1 MPVSQSDFT
10 KPTATSRSVASLPR
24 RTLIALGLGFAIVA
38 TGLTALDPAM
48 NVVLAAPDDDNA
60 SFWLSERKRH
70 APSQEALNRQ
80 AQQQMQLRRQA
91 QYQQQMRLQQ
101 QKQQQ
106 LQQQMQQQMQ
116 QQAQRRSQP
125 LRFSDLLPWNRVV
138 TITPRGVSHAP
149 ALVQIPASPAPAH
162 VPAPQARPQLV
173 MGVLSSF
180 DTVAKPAANKIAPAA
195 PKPKPPALCVR
206 LCDGSYFPAPG
217 TGSATQEDCARACP
231 RAPTRLY
238 KTSNGDISTAISA
251 VDGASYFALPVAM
264 RFSKVRDQTCTCGSS
279 DPMATILN
287 DATLRQGD
295 RVMTADGFRLFKGG
309 ARPPF
314 TPRNFQS
321 VEQARHLPASER
333 AVLRSMERATGVRPG
348 VARSDAF
355 AALSA
360 ERLPTGATTQ

>member
-1 MPVSQSDFT
+1 M
-10 KPTATSRSVASLPR
+10 AWSVA
-24 RTLIALGLGFAIVA
+24 
-38 TGLTALDPAM
+38 
-48 NVVLAAPDDDNA
+48 
-60 SFWLSERKRH
+60 
-70 APSQEALNRQ
+70 
-80 AQQQMQLRRQA
+80 
-91 QYQQQMRLQQ
+91 
-101 QKQQQ
+101 
-106 LQQQMQQQMQ
+106 
-116 QQAQRRSQP
+116 
-125 LRFSDLLPWNRVV
+125 
-138 TITPRGVSHAP
+138 
-149 ALVQIPASPAPAH
+149 
-162 VPAPQARPQLV
+162 
-173 MGVLSSF
+173 
-180 DTVAKPAANKIAPAA
+180 
-195 PKPKPPALCVR
+195 
-206 LCDGSYFPAPG
+206 
-217 TGSATQEDCARACP
+217 CARACP

-314 TPRNFQS
+314 SPRNFQS